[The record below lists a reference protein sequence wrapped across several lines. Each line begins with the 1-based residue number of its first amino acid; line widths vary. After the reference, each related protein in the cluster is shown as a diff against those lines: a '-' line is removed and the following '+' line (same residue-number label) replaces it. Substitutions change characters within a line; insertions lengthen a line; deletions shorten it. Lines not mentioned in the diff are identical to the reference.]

1 MPHTILIS
9 EGDTPLGGRLAD
21 LLLAR
26 GARVVT
32 TVSRGAGAEQGPVTS
47 GPEGR
52 RLIVPWNRR
61 SPMSARS
68 LLLDAATAFDTVE
81 EAIIL
86 EPPCAVS
93 AALHDIPSADVERAF
108 DDAKGPVFLAR
119 EVLSSFLS
127 KGGGVLCMVSL
138 GPGSGPIESGLRE
151 CFRGVCTA
159 LFGAPGLKGIM
170 VNGFQSGAAV
180 GVEEYAS
187 FIDRTLEEKARK
199 ISGRWFTWPARG
211 GLFQGPRPGAARRG

>member
-1 MPHTILIS
+1 MPHTILVS

-26 GARVVT
+26 GASVIT
-32 TVSRGAGAEQGPVTS
+32 TVSRAAGAEQGAVAA
-47 GPEGR
+47 GPNGR
-52 RLIVPWNRR
+52 RMVVPWNRR
-61 SPMSARS
+61 SPMSARA
-68 LLLDAATAFDTVE
+68 LLLDIATAFDSID

-119 EVLSSFLS
+119 EVLAAFLS
-127 KGGGVLCMVSL
+127 KGKGVLCMVSM
-138 GPGSGPIESGLRE
+138 GPATGPIESGLRE
-151 CFRGVCTA
+151 CFRGVCSA
-159 LFGAPGLKGIM
+159 LFVAPALKGIT
-170 VNGFQSGAAV
+170 VNGFQSGAV
-180 GVEEYAS
+180 DVEEYAA

-199 ISGRWFTWPARG
+199 ISGRWFTWSTRG
-211 GLFQGPRPGAARRG
+211 GLFPGVRAGAGRKG